1 MRIILFLIII
11 LQFMA
16 CANNVNQ
23 AQLSQS
29 TEINTVAKEE
39 YVQQANEDETDSIF
53 HYVRAHRYLEL
64 NNIKAAESRFQK
76 VTELEPNFARAW
88 LGLAEVAYLND
99 QMDKSDKYIDKAI
112 KLKPD
117 LGEAVYHKAKLKKEL
132 GECKESI
139 RIIESSTSSNFP
151 PLNSL
156 LALCKGLIGD
166 HSSAEILFNDS
177 FINIE
182 EFKNIIL
189 NQAEYTMSVGK
200 YEESLKLANDYLN
213 IHQSPEAYILK
224 GMILV
229 ELGLTDEA
237 LELFE
242 DAKLMSSNPK
252 VPLFYNKAKEMILI
266 NSD

>member
-1 MRIILFLIII
+1 MKPILLLIISLIII
-11 LQFMA
+11 SCDLE
-16 CANNVNQ
+16 NNNTDVSLAPAETDIDSQDEVN
-23 AQLSQS
+23 
-29 TEINTVAKEE
+29 EN
-39 YVQQANEDETDSIF
+39 ETDSIF

-76 VTELEPNFARAW
+76 VIELESDFARGW
-88 LGLAEVAYLND
+88 LGLSQVAYLNA
-99 QMDKSDKYIDKAI
+99 QFDKSSTYIDKAI
-112 KLKPD
+112 SLKPD
-117 LGEAVYHKAKLKKEL
+117 LEEAIYHKAKLEKEL
-132 GECKESI
+132 GNCNESI
-139 RIIESSTSSNFP
+139 RIIDSSTSNNFP

-166 HSSAEILFNDS
+166 HDSAEILFNDS
-177 FINIE
+177 IINIE

-189 NQAEYTMSVGK
+189 NQAEYIMSIGK
-200 YEESLKLANDYLN
+200 YEESLKLADDYLN